1 MAGVNDPGQ
10 MGPPA
15 VPPSW
20 PPATPPAGPPPLP
33 PGVPP
38 AGLPPQPQGWVP
50 PATASGGTPQP
61 SGGGGK
67 MWLGIGA
74 VVVVLLI
81 AGAAVFFLTRSTKP
95 TVAANLPGKSTA
107 TPSVAATA
115 TPTPSTQS
123 TPTPVASNGTTGGF
137 GDTDANPD
145 STFIC
150 GASASTS
157 GTVIAYTTVAGSD
170 AAAGNTLCSAL
181 EADKSWTDISR
192 IAASSYEAVPECYLT
207 TSDGSVTARI
217 YTAIPGG
224 NVGATQTLCNT
235 MFDSAGV
242 TPSPG
247 PSPTPGS

>member
-1 MAGVNDPGQ
+1 
-10 MGPPA
+10 
-15 VPPSW
+15 
-20 PPATPPAGPPPLP
+20 
-33 PGVPP
+33 
-38 AGLPPQPQGWVP
+38 
-50 PATASGGTPQP
+50 
-61 SGGGGK
+61 

-95 TVAANLPGKSTA
+95 TVAANVPGKSTTA
-107 TPSVAATA
+107 TPSVAPTATA
-115 TPTPSTQS
+115 TPSTPS
-123 TPTPVASNGTTGGF
+123 TPTPVTSDGTTGGF

-170 AAAGNTLCSAL
+170 SATGNSLCSAL
-181 EADKSWTDISR
+181 EADGSWTDIST

-207 TSDGSVTARI
+207 TPDGSVTARI

-224 NVGATQTLCNT
+224 NDGATQTLCNT
-235 MFDSAGV
+235 VFDSSGV

-247 PSPTPGS
+247 PSSTPGS